1 MTSPLSGARL
11 IESMVESIVQATKEA
26 SGADKENKGGLDR
39 ALILAQIEKVRDQY
53 QPSIDANPWLKEQLS
68 TGYWD

>member
-1 MTSPLSGARL
+1 SGARL
-11 IESMVESIVQATKEA
+11 IESMVESIVQATK
-26 SGADKENKGGLDR
+26 GADKAGEGGLDR

-53 QPSIDANPWLKEQLS
+53 QTSIDANPWLKEQLN

>member
-1 MTSPLSGARL
+1 
-11 IESMVESIVQATKEA
+11 MVESIVQATK
-26 SGADKENKGGLDR
+26 GADKAGEGGLDR

-53 QPSIDANPWLKEQLS
+53 QTSIDANPWLKEQLN

>member
-1 MTSPLSGARL
+1 SGARL

-26 SGADKENKGGLDR
+26 SAADKGNQGLNR

-53 QPSIDANPWLKEQLS
+53 QPLIEANPWLKEQLN

>member
-1 MTSPLSGARL
+1 
-11 IESMVESIVQATKEA
+11 MVESIVQATKEA
-26 SGADKENKGGLDR
+26 SAADKENQGLNR

-53 QPSIDANPWLKEQLS
+53 QPSIEANPWLKEQLN